1 MKLLIYLLI
10 FLISQT
16 SDDDDEADLIINRN
30 QDTENSIKTVAPG
43 QGKPPLPWHMVENI
57 DEFSFPKIF
66 GGHAFDP
73 NKKLSYASRAKTEVL
88 LNDRRSCIP
97 QRVLFLAKR
106 KLEDS
111 IMSQINICMR
121 KKKSNGN
128 ISAQSVLQNDMINQI
143 CQHNDGFRV
152 LKPIRSDKTNI
163 GKLEKR
169 NY

>member
-1 MKLLIYLLI
+1 MKLLIYQLI

-16 SDDDDEADLIINRN
+16 SDDDDEEVLIINRN
-30 QDTENSIKTVAPG
+30 QDTENSIKTVASG

-73 NKKLSYASRAKTEVL
+73 NKKLSYVSRAKTEVL
-88 LNDRRSCIP
+88 LNDRRSCTP

-128 ISAQSVLQNDMINQI
+128 TSAQNGLQNDIINQM
-143 CQHNDGFRV
+143 V
-152 LKPIRSDKTNI
+152 L
-163 GKLEKR
+163 E
-169 NY
+169 Y